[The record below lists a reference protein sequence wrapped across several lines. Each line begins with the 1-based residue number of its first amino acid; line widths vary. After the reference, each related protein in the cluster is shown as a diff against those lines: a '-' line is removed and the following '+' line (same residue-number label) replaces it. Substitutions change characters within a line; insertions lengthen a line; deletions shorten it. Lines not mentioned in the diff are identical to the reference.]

1 MLFQV
6 GLGVD
11 IQNGSVSVA
20 YLKDSLK
27 GLRLAA
33 HAIYPLEKEGSAKEK
48 MDQISGLVRNFLVK
62 NHVSSTGIFL
72 GIPRDLVVLRYT
84 ELPLAVKESL
94 MDTLGYEIEKYV
106 PFSANE
112 VCFDY
117 QIVSEDRESGKM
129 RLLLMVV
136 KRSDID
142 PYLDLGNQLGLR
154 ISGIEVRSTAM
165 ANYFS
170 WQQGKDGRDVF
181 ALVYLADDN
190 LEIDFFRNRILDYSR
205 FVRLPEKRDEL
216 DGFILQELR
225 KLKGTEGQ
233 GQERL
238 ETLLCVPE
246 TDSELYGFLRDEGI
260 DGLRVDL
267 AKTGIPSFT
276 MIPAYGL
283 ALKGIRKVST
293 DINLLPDEFRKRP
306 SKIPHYTMFVLMG
319 LFILSAATWGG
330 GNIVSQQLHLSKL
343 DSEISRLR
351 AEGTNFD
358 RIRKKCNDVE
368 NKIDYLNTLRGGS
381 PSVLNIIRE
390 LSQRV
395 PKSAWISKFT
405 FSAKGV
411 EIEGWAKSA
420 SELIPVLET
429 SPLFQDVSFRSSI
442 TRNKAGNERFRIGLN
457 SN

>member
-1 MLFQV
+1 LLFQTS
-6 GLGVD
+6 LGVD

-48 MDQISGLVRNFLVK
+48 MDQISELVRNFLVK
-62 NHVSSTGIFL
+62 NHVSSTGIFM

-94 MDTLGYEIEKYV
+94 IDTLGYEIEKYV
-106 PFSANE
+106 PFSSNE

-136 KRSDID
+136 KRSAID
-142 PYLDLGNQLGLR
+142 PYLDLGNQLGVG

-181 ALVYLADDN
+181 ALVYLADDS
-190 LEIDFFRNRILDYSR
+190 LEINFLRNGVLDYSR
-205 FVRLPEKRDEL
+205 FVRLPEKRDKL

-225 KLKGTEGQ
+225 KLRGSEGQ

-246 TDSELYGFLRDEGI
+246 TDSESYGYLKEEGI
-260 DGLRVDL
+260 DVRRVDL

-283 ALKGIRKVST
+283 ALKGIRTVPT

-343 DSEISRLR
+343 DSDISRLR
-351 AEGTNFD
+351 AESTNFD
-358 RIRKKCNDVE
+358 RIRNKGNDVE

-390 LSQRV
+390 LIQRV
-395 PKSAWISKFT
+395 PKSAWI
-405 FSAKGV
+405 
-411 EIEGWAKSA
+411 
-420 SELIPVLET
+420 
-429 SPLFQDVSFRSSI
+429 
-442 TRNKAGNERFRIGLN
+442 
-457 SN
+457 

>member
-11 IQNGSVSVA
+11 IQNGSVSIA

-48 MDQISGLVRNFLVK
+48 MDQISGLVRNFIVK

-94 MDTLGYEIEKYV
+94 MATLGYEIEKYV

-117 QIVSEDRESGKM
+117 QIISEDRESGKM

-136 KRSDID
+136 KRRDID
-142 PYLDLGNQLGLR
+142 PYLDLGNQLGVG

-181 ALVYLADDN
+181 ALVYLADDS

-205 FVRLPEKRDEL
+205 FVRLPEKREEL

-225 KLKGTEGQ
+225 KLKGSE

-238 ETLLCVPE
+238 ETLLCVLE
-246 TDSELYGFLRDEGI
+246 TDSERYGFLKEEGI
-260 DGLRVDL
+260 DVRRVDL

-283 ALKGIRKVST
+283 ALKGIRTAPT

-319 LFILSAATWGG
+319 LFILSAAAWGG

-343 DSEISRLR
+343 DSEIDRLR
-351 AEGTNFD
+351 AEVTNFD
-358 RIRKKCNDVE
+358 RIRKKHNAVE
-368 NKIDYLNTLRGGS
+368 NKVDYLSTLRGGS

-420 SELIPVLET
+420 SELIPILET

-442 TRNKAGNERFRIGLN
+442 TRNKSGNERFRIGLN

>member
-11 IQNGSVSVA
+11 IQNGSVSIA

-48 MDQISGLVRNFLVK
+48 MDQISGLVRNFIVK

-94 MDTLGYEIEKYV
+94 MATLGYEIEKYV

-142 PYLDLGNQLGLR
+142 PYLDLGNQLGVG

-181 ALVYLADDN
+181 ALVYLADDS

-205 FVRLPEKRDEL
+205 FVRLPEKREEL

-225 KLKGTEGQ
+225 KLKGSE

-238 ETLLCVPE
+238 ETLLCVLE
-246 TDSELYGFLRDEGI
+246 TDSERYGFLKEEGI
-260 DGLRVDL
+260 DVRRVDL

-283 ALKGIRKVST
+283 ALKGIRTAPT

-319 LFILSAATWGG
+319 LFILSAAAWGG

-343 DSEISRLR
+343 DSEIDRLR
-351 AEGTNFD
+351 AEVTNFD
-358 RIRKKCNDVE
+358 RIRKKHNAVE
-368 NKIDYLNTLRGGS
+368 
-381 PSVLNIIRE
+381 P
-390 LSQRV
+390 
-395 PKSAWISKFT
+395 
-405 FSAKGV
+405 
-411 EIEGWAKSA
+411 
-420 SELIPVLET
+420 
-429 SPLFQDVSFRSSI
+429 
-442 TRNKAGNERFRIGLN
+442 
-457 SN
+457 